1 MSCTTRQDFCIHQG
15 DDLRVIVEV
24 IDQSREPMDIQ
35 DAQEIRWWAA
45 RNVRGPVL
53 IQKELSEGSLHLGGP
68 SIFFFDLQPEDTDAI
83 PAGNHYHEAEIITY
97 QGRVYTVMV
106 GSLRIEPQL
115 IPAP

>member
-15 DDLRVIVEV
+15 DDLRVLVRV

-45 RNVRGPVL
+45 RNVRGPAL
-53 IQKELSEGSLHLGGP
+53 IKKALSEGSLHLGGP
-68 SIFFFDLQPEDTDAI
+68 SIFFFDLQPEDTESLA
-83 PAGNHYHEAEIITY
+83 AGIHYHEAEIITY

>member
-1 MSCTTRQDFCIHQG
+1 MRG
-15 DDLRVIVEV
+15 EWEV
-24 IDQSREPMDIQ
+24 IRLLYIDDDRGLSR
-35 DAQEIRWWAA
+35 
-45 RNVRGPVL
+45 L
-53 IQKELSEGSLHLGGP
+53 IEKELGQGSLHLGGP